1 MSMVTRN
8 MGLNMVK
15 AVMDLNLASNLKYL
29 FSLIKTLLREVLNLK
44 LEVRSNMVTSDIK
57 WLRRGVG
64 VTNIVRFMS
73 MFFMNKIYWARFH
86 NSFFQIKGNLKF
98 NILYVMFLLCL

>member
-44 LEVRSNMVTSDIK
+44 LEVRSDMVTSDMK
-57 WLRRGVG
+57 WLRIGVWEWQ
-64 VTNIVRFMS
+64 T
-73 MFFMNKIYWARFH
+73 
-86 NSFFQIKGNLKF
+86 
-98 NILYVMFLLCL
+98 